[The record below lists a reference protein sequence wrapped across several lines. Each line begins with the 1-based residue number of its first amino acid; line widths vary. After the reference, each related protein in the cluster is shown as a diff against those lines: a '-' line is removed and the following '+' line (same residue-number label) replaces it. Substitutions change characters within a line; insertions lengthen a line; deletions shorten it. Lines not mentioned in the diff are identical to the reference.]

1 MRACISGRYVMR
13 DTPSNLIDNRYFFA
27 KAPSWVGEYTCG
39 IAREAAAKQLR
50 RYKADKFGDI
60 GFLMA
65 LNNYISNS
73 SVTGF
78 FIEQAVLSSI
88 ASRGLEI
95 SEQISKKMDTVMF
108 SGDIPRFNRTEGDLV
123 LYYPMGFNY
132 PGIGGIIIRF
142 TGEKCFLYPLQI
154 TVAKSHSDSE
164 SVFFRKW
171 SMWANELDDFEVE
184 LAFIWITEA
193 DSEVNTVNE
202 EYRRTISERKL
213 VHPSYRRLK
222 IPLKSVNLDIS
233 ERYQRALEKLRES
246 SPSWVDDECM
256 GDNQAPLDAS
266 ETEGVEESEGAEEPE
281 GAEEQARSGG
291 LSATAGPGV
300 QEAKESG
307 GKGVGEEEKT

>member
-27 KAPSWVGEYTCG
+27 KAPSWIGEYTCG

-50 RYKADKFGDI
+50 RYKADKFSDT

-108 SGDIPRFNRTEGDLV
+108 SGDIPRFNRTEGDPV

-132 PGIGGIIIRF
+132 PGIDGIIVRF
-142 TGEKCFLYPLQI
+142 TREKCFLYPLWI
-154 TVAKSHSDSE
+154 TVAKSYSDSE

-202 EYRRTISERKL
+202 EYRRTRSERKL

-222 IPLKSVNLDIS
+222 IPLESVNPDIS
-233 ERYQRALEKLRES
+233 ECYQRALEKLQ
-246 SPSWVDDECM
+246 DDEYM

-281 GAEEQARSGG
+281 GAEEQARSGRP
-291 LSATAGPGV
+291 SATAGLGV
-300 QEAKESG
+300 
-307 GKGVGEEEKT
+307 